1 MLKLNDNDEKEKE
14 KEKVKIEND
23 IKKIDKKLKK

>member
-1 MLKLNDNDEKEKE
+1 MLKLNDNDEKE

>member
-1 MLKLNDNDEKEKE
+1 MMKKKKEKEK